1 MQFRHGARPLS
12 FHPSQGSIWRVF
24 RIYLYLYRHEGSSTC
39 PGREC
44 PVRPPPPTSGRRP
57 EPVRGHDPCSARADS
72 GEQEA
77 AALLKHNRDDR

>member
-1 MQFRHGARPLS
+1 MALAPFLFIPARDLS
-12 FHPSQGSIWRVF
+12 GGYTEFTYTCIGTKVLPRAQGRNALSDR
-24 RIYLYLYRHEGSSTC
+24 RLQR
-39 PGREC
+39 R
-44 PVRPPPPTSGRRP
+44 GRRP